1 VPDQPRFFAVA
12 HLLRPRGNKGEL
24 AAELLTDFPER
35 LTKLKEVF
43 LSDAKSKTEPRPIT
57 VKNCWLSQNHQG
69 QAVFHFENINSIDDA
84 EKLRGL
90 DVLLPIDQRVTL
102 PAGRYFVSDLVG
114 CTVFELPVAPPA
126 FSSPACSIAQVP
138 SILGEV
144 ADVEFPGEQF
154 SGTPLLV
161 VELAAKPRTGDP
173 ELLIPLAEDICT
185 RIDVSARRIEV
196 ILPEG
201 LRELDQPD

>member
-69 QAVFHFENINSIDDA
+69 QAVFHFENINSINDA

-114 CTVFELPVAPPA
+114 CTVFELPLAPPA

-161 VELAAKPRTGDP
+161 VELAAKPRTGDA

-185 RIDVSARRIEV
+185 RIDISARRIEV

-201 LRELDQPD
+201 LRELDQRD